1 MTPSVQERD
10 GDVDHNIEQCC
21 ASRGAYRDCI
31 RLKSHASRCEHTE
44 DSLASNMA
52 LRLLKANLQASVN
65 LAQS

>member
-31 RLKSHASRCEHTE
+31 RLKTHASRC
-44 DSLASNMA
+44 DASNMA
-52 LRLLKANLQASVN
+52 LRLLKVNPQASLN